1 MRSVYGIEVLDTN
14 DKYIEIAEE
23 AALSL
28 TSMAPGK
35 YLVDS
40 IPLRKLFVGSSQIK
54 NKAMMFSMK

>member
-40 IPLRKLFVGSSQIK
+40 IPLRKLFV
-54 NKAMMFSMK
+54 